1 MYRAVTPTPWYLTH
15 PDCAAGARSS
25 ARAPRG
31 EFATERHPVPT
42 VPLFIC
48 PQVRPRAP
56 DVKSMSI
63 GGLTSRMWLTRPR
76 EQGTPMLASDRRAEI
91 SGGVAEHPASDDTPA
106 ACSASADD
114 SNVGGSSHRGA
125 KAHLYKP
132 LWELYGDW
140 AERRGRS
147 TSAGAEK
154 EVLLDC

>member
-1 MYRAVTPTPWYLTH
+1 
-15 PDCAAGARSS
+15 
-25 ARAPRG
+25 
-31 EFATERHPVPT
+31 
-42 VPLFIC
+42 
-48 PQVRPRAP
+48 
-56 DVKSMSI
+56 
-63 GGLTSRMWLTRPR
+63 
-76 EQGTPMLASDRRAEI
+76 MLASDRRAEI
-91 SGGVAEHPASDDTPA
+91 SGVADPAGDDTPA

>member
-1 MYRAVTPTPWYLTH
+1 
-15 PDCAAGARSS
+15 
-25 ARAPRG
+25 
-31 EFATERHPVPT
+31 
-42 VPLFIC
+42 
-48 PQVRPRAP
+48 
-56 DVKSMSI
+56 
-63 GGLTSRMWLTRPR
+63 
-76 EQGTPMLASDRRAEI
+76 MLASDRRAEV
-91 SGGVAEHPASDDTPA
+91 SGRVADPAGDDTPA

-154 EVLLDC
+154 EEQVLLDC